1 MASFNNYKHVYT
13 PLRVGRNELKNRIIF
28 SPMVSDYTNSIGEPR
43 QGYIDFVEQ
52 QARTGAAVVNLG
64 ATPVN
69 WTTAPDYPAELD
81 VTRDEKIPGLVL
93 LAEAAH
99 RHGAKLS
106 VELVHAGRG
115 VHPELIQGGE
125 GLAPSN
131 FPIPGQYP
139 YLKVM
144 DQRDMD
150 SIIADYADCAK
161 RVQKAQFDGVLVH
174 AAHGNLLG
182 QFLSPLT
189 NHRDDWYGGSFENRA
204 RFPLAIIKA
213 VREAVGPDFILDM
226 RISGDEMVKGGMKI
240 DEVIEFIKMAQGCI
254 DMCNISAGLIVDW
267 RAQFF
272 TMPPYYQPHCLNVPL
287 SRQVKADPDVKI
299 PISVVGC
306 VTNIDEAEQIIASGD
321 ADACYMARALLADTE
336 MLKKSYRGEP
346 EAVRPCLRCYSCAA
360 GGGNHI
366 SCAVNPQLGRGYR
379 FWEIHPALVRKK
391 VVIIGGGPAG
401 MQAAQICVKRG
412 HDVVLFEKK
421 NILGGT
427 LNDINKLQ
435 FKGDLL
441 RYTNWAVRET
451 MNCGAEIRLG
461 VEATPEL
468 VMAEDP
474 DALILAMGN
483 VPFAP
488 PIPGLDH
495 PKVVS
500 VKDVDSGRVA
510 LSGKVVI
517 CGAGPSGSET
527 ALDLAMGG
535 CDVTLI
541 DRVEADRFAGSM
553 VHLTRG
559 MLLNQLEE
567 KGVRCLGG
575 RNLCS
580 VDDEGVHVQDK
591 MWRWETL
598 EADYVV
604 DALGLR
610 PADTSA
616 FRELIPEVYTCG
628 DCRSIGTIYT
638 ANKTA
643 FDVAMEI

>member
-1 MASFNNYKHVYT
+1 MPAFNNYKHVFT
-13 PLRVGRNELKNRIIF
+13 PLKVGRTELKNRIIF

-43 QGYIDFVEQ
+43 QGYIDFVEE
-52 QARTGAAVVNLG
+52 QARSGAAVVNLG

-81 VTRDEKIPGLVL
+81 VTADEKIPGLVL

-106 VELVHAGRG
+106 IELVHAGRG
-115 VHPELIQGGE
+115 VHPELIKGGE

-144 DQRDMD
+144 DQRDMEA
-150 SIIADYADCAK
+150 IIADYVSCAVRLK
-161 RVQKAQFDGVLVH
+161 KAQFDGILIH

-189 NHRDDWYGGSFENRA
+189 NHRDDWYGGSLENRA

-213 VREAVGPDFILDM
+213 IREAVGPSFMLDM
-226 RISGDEMVKGGMKI
+226 RISGDEMVEGGMKV
-240 DEVIEFIKMAQGCI
+240 DEVIEFIKMAQDYI

-287 SRQVKADPDVKI
+287 SRQVKACPDIRI

-306 VTNIDEAEQIIASGD
+306 ITSVDEAEEIIASGA
-321 ADACYMARALLADTE
+321 ADACYMARALLADTA

-346 EAVRPCLRCYSCAA
+346 QTVRPCLRCYSCAA

-379 FWEIHPALVRKK
+379 YWEIRPALQSKK
-391 VVIIGGGPAG
+391 VVIVGGGPAG
-401 MQAAQICVKRG
+401 MQAAQIACKRG
-412 HDVVLFEKK
+412 HRVVLFEKATV
-421 NILGGT
+421 LGGT
-427 LNDINKLQ
+427 LNDINKLK

-441 RYTNWAVRET
+441 RYTEWSVKET
-451 MNCGAEIRLG
+451 MACGADFRLG

-468 VMAEDP
+468 VMAEEP

-483 VPFAP
+483 RPFTP
-488 PIPGLDH
+488 PVPGLDH
-495 PKVVS
+495 ASVVG
-500 VKDVDSGRVA
+500 VRDVDSGRVRPR
-510 LSGKVVI
+510 GKVVV
-517 CGAGPSGSET
+517 CGAGPSGAET
-527 ALDLAMGG
+527 ALDLAMDG
-535 CDVTLI
+535 CEVTLI
-541 DRVEADRFAGSM
+541 DRIEPECFAGSM
-553 VHLTRG
+553 NHITRG
-559 MLLNQLEE
+559 MLLARLEE
-567 KGVRCLGG
+567 TGVRCLGG

-580 VDDEGVHVQDK
+580 IDDEGVHIQDRQ
-591 MWRWETL
+591 WRWETL

-616 FRELIPEVYTCG
+616 FRELIPEVYLCG
-628 DCRSIGTIYT
+628 DCSGIGTIYT

-643 FDVAMEI
+643 LDAAMEV